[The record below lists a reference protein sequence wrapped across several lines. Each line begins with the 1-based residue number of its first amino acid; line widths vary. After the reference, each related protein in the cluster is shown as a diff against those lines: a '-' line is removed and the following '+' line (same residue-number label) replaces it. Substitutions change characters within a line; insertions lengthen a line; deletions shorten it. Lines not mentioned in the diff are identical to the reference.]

1 MEEKVVVGKG
11 DKTTESAQPDEPPP
25 PPPPPRWKVAS
36 SCREEKESAIIISF
50 RGHFGHG
57 KCILW
62 GISSKFITSGSV
74 SQPTFFF

>member
-1 MEEKVVVGKG
+1 MDIFFLLCSTEYFPLLGTLPNKRMKEKRREEEEKSVR
-11 DKTTESAQPDEPPP
+11 A
-25 PPPPPRWKVAS
+25 
-36 SCREEKESAIIISF
+36 EEKESAIIISF

-74 SQPTFFF
+74 PAKVL